1 MLASRMPPLFAAALL
16 FLAALPAAAQALR
29 DALDAGDLICE
40 VRHGPQHDI
49 FAGLSPHA
57 PAADLLLVYESLGAR
72 APHVVSSQRPG
83 RHAVEVRVTA
93 SAVHLIE
100 PVGPSLRQTALTRC
114 LRSKWKNGHEVCVR
128 FAAGHAW
135 HFDTGVYGDP
145 DAALARVSSNV
156 SSGVCEPW
164 SMD

>member
-1 MLASRMPPLFAAALL
+1 MRAFQIPHLFAAVLL
-16 FLAALPAAAQALR
+16 LLAAAPATAQALR

-40 VRHGPQHDI
+40 VRHDLQHGF
-49 FAGLSPHA
+49 FADASPHT
-57 PAADLLLVYESLGAR
+57 PAADLLLVYDSVGAR

-114 LRSKWKNGHEVCVR
+114 LRSKWRNGYEICVR
-128 FAAGHAW
+128 FAARHAW
-135 HFDTGVYGDP
+135 HFDAGVYGDP
-145 DAALARVSSNV
+145 DAALARVSNNV
-156 SSGVCEPW
+156 SLGVCEPW
-164 SMD
+164 SLD